1 MSIYNRYMFVNNKL
15 NGNQKYLQHTLLA
28 APLENYD
35 FSFAPVACLFCG
47 KITWVFESSFGN
59 EQSKHVER

>member
-28 APLENYD
+28 DHWRIMTSPLLQRHA
-35 FSFAPVACLFCG
+35 SFVG
-47 KITWVFESSFGN
+47 KSLGFLRAHLEMN
-59 EQSKHVER
+59 NPNM